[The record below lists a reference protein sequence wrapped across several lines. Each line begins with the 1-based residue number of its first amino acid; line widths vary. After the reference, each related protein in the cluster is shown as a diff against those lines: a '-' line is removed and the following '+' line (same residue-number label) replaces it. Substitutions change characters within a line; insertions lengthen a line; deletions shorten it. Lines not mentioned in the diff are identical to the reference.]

1 MTEKSFKVTL
11 PGSLYE
17 KNSRWWWKVK
27 LPGETRVKARGLKP
41 KGARFATA
49 DRDEAEKVAREMWES
64 AIRAEVQAQVQ
75 ARAGE
80 KARASSEEMAKV
92 KAEAADTVARMKS
105 EVVDMIARAKAE
117 CEERVR
123 LCNEA
128 AAGAQAR
135 VRAESEKRAQAEER
149 AMVESRKRAQAEERL
164 MVESDKRTAAE
175 EKAMAES
182 QKRAEAEAKLEEA
195 LSSAKKTAACDC
207 CGKAEIPEDELS
219 RIDSGQRL
227 CSDCLRALRG

>member
-17 KNSRWWWKVK
+17 KNNRWWWKVK
-27 LPGETRVKARGLKP
+27 LPGETRVRARGLKP
-41 KGARFATA
+41 KGARFAAA

-64 AIRAEVQAQVQ
+64 AIRAEVQAQVGAK
-75 ARAGE
+75 ARE
-80 KARASSEEMAKV
+80 KAEASPEEMAKV
-92 KAEAADTVARMKS
+92 KAEAAETVARMKS
-105 EVVDMIARAKAE
+105 EVVGMIARAKAE
-117 CEERVR
+117 CEEKLR

-149 AMVESRKRAQAEERL
+149 A

-207 CGKAEIPEDELS
+207 CGKAEIPENELS
-219 RIDSGQRL
+219 RIDSGQLL
-227 CSDCLRALRG
+227 CSDCLSALRG

>member
-11 PGSLYE
+11 PGSLYQ

-27 LPGETRVKARGLKP
+27 LPGETRVRARGLKP
-41 KGARFATA
+41 KGARLATA

-64 AIRAEVQAQVQ
+64 AIRAQVQAQVQ
-75 ARAGE
+75 AGAGE

-92 KAEAADTVARMKS
+92 KAEAAETMARMKS
-105 EVVDMIARAKAE
+105 EVVAMIARAKAE
-117 CEERVR
+117 CEERLR

-128 AAGAQAR
+128 VAGAQAR

-149 AMVESRKRAQAEERL
+149 L
-164 MVESDKRTAAE
+164 MIESDKRAMAE

-182 QKRAEAEAKLEEA
+182 QKRAEAEAKLEET
-195 LSSAKKTAACDC
+195 LSGAKKTAACDC
-207 CGKAEIPEDELS
+207 CGKAEIPENELS
-219 RIDSGQRL
+219 RIDSGQLL

>member
-17 KNSRWWWKVK
+17 KNNRWWWKVK
-27 LPGETRVKARGLKP
+27 RPGETRVRARGLKP
-41 KGARFATA
+41 KGARFAAA

-64 AIRAEVQAQVQ
+64 AIRAEVQAQVGAK
-75 ARAGE
+75 ARE
-80 KARASSEEMAKV
+80 KAEASPEEMAKV
-92 KAEAADTVARMKS
+92 KAEAAETVARMKS
-105 EVVDMIARAKAE
+105 EVVGMIARAKAE
-117 CEERVR
+117 CEEKLR

-149 AMVESRKRAQAEERL
+149 A

-207 CGKAEIPEDELS
+207 CGKAEIPENELS
-219 RIDSGQRL
+219 RIDSGQLL
-227 CSDCLRALRG
+227 CSDCLSALRG

>member
-92 KAEAADTVARMKS
+92 KAEAAETVARMKS
-105 EVVDMIARAKAE
+105 EVVAMIARAKAE
-117 CEERVR
+117 CEERLR

-128 AAGAQAR
+128 VAGAQAR
-135 VRAESEKRAQAEER
+135 VRGESE
-149 AMVESRKRAQAEERL
+149 KRAQAEERL
-164 MVESDKRTAAE
+164 MVESDKRAAAE

-207 CGKAEIPEDELS
+207 CGKAEIPENELS
-219 RIDSGQRL
+219 RIDSGQLL

>member
-1 MTEKSFKVTL
+1 MAEKSFKVTL

-27 LPGETRVKARGLKP
+27 LPGETRVSARGLKP

-92 KAEAADTVARMKS
+92 KAEAAETVARMKS
-105 EVVDMIARAKAE
+105 EVVAMIARAKAE
-117 CEERVR
+117 CEERLR

-128 AAGAQAR
+128 VAGAQAR

-149 AMVESRKRAQAEERL
+149 L
-164 MVESDKRTAAE
+164 MVESDKRAAAE

-182 QKRAEAEAKLEEA
+182 QKRAEAEAKLEEI
-195 LSSAKKTAACDC
+195 LSSAGKTAACDC
-207 CGKAEIPEDELS
+207 CGKAEIPENELS
-219 RIDSGQRL
+219 RIDSGQLL